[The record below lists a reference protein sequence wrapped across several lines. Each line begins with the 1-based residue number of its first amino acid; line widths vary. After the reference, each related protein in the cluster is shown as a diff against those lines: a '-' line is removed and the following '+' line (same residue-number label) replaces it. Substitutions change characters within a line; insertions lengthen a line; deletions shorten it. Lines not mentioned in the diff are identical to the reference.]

1 MTLHEIQQDAVERYR
16 IKLDPCSKCWG
27 RMHAHVKERRICKWV
42 PKNSVV
48 ATFDLLHEIG
58 HCETYHGTMRR
69 AESEYAATV
78 WAIDRMHEYGLKVMI
93 TAVGYTRV
101 VRVGQARA
109 MDCQMMDVL
118 YIGGLKSLSKKERK
132 THTTKGHLQLTCN

>member
-78 WAIDRMHEYGLKVMI
+78 WAIDRMHEYGLKVPEKVLTRYQEYI
-93 TAVGYTRV
+93 NREKDRGIRRGGKGY
-101 VRVGQARA
+101 G
-109 MDCQMMDVL
+109 D
-118 YIGGLKSLSKKERK
+118 YNIKP
-132 THTTKGHLQLTCN
+132 